1 MDSAWRNDLFDFTPH
16 RTVAVAYGEAN
27 KRKSIIEQGTDYVV
41 INYDGVE
48 IVADT
53 IKKGGFDLIIVD
65 EATHYKNA
73 QTRRWKVLNKIL
85 DDNTWL
91 WMMTGTPAAQSPLD
105 AYGIA
110 KMVNPNA
117 VPRFGGTF
125 RDMVMN
131 KITNFKWVPKESA
144 TNTVF
149 KVLQPAIRFT
159 KEECLD
165 LPSMT
170 YVKRVVE
177 LTRQQKKYYEQLKK
191 KLVLEVTGEQV
202 TAINAAVGMNKL
214 LQISAGAVYTDDGA
228 TLEFD
233 IKHRY
238 KVLREVIDES
248 SQKVLV
254 FVPFKHTINILTD
267 KLRADG
273 ISTEVIQGSVSA
285 PNRTNIFKQFQEAP
299 SPRVLVI
306 QPASAAHGVT
316 LTAANTVV
324 WWSPVSSL
332 ETYAQANAR
341 VHRSGQKH
349 KCTVVQLQGSDVERH
364 VYRLLDNRINIH
376 TKITDLYKEI
386 LD

>member
-1 MDSAWRNDLFDFTPH
+1 
-16 RTVAVAYGEAN
+16 
-27 KRKSIIEQGTDYVV
+27 
-41 INYDGVE
+41 
-48 IVADT
+48 
-53 IKKGGFDLIIVD
+53 
-65 EATHYKNA
+65 
-73 QTRRWKVLNKIL
+73 
-85 DDNTWL
+85 
-91 WMMTGTPAAQSPLD
+91 
-105 AYGIA
+105 
-110 KMVNPNA
+110 
-117 VPRFGGTF
+117 
-125 RDMVMN
+125 
-131 KITNFKWVPKESA
+131 
-144 TNTVF
+144 VF

-267 KLRADG
+267 KLRTDG